1 MTHALILGG
10 ADCLWSDLDQLRELA
25 GEWTGLVIATNMAGV
40 HYPGRVDHWVTRH
53 PNFMY
58 EGRFPFES
66 SPSWMEQRAERG
78 GNTDM
83 VTWSHKT
90 GWPTRM
96 VEDWDGSTGLTAVT
110 VAVELDVLGT
120 LCGLPMDVRGHFD
133 NGKSRRGRVWPK
145 ALGYQKHWLA
155 VMDRN
160 KPRMRSFSGWT
171 AEQFGKPDVEWFQM
185 AGIPEPDWDKG

>member
-10 ADCLWSDLDQLRELA
+10 ADCLWSDLDQLHALV

-66 SPSWMEQRAERG
+66 SPSWMEQRAARG

-83 VTWSHKT
+83 VTWSH
-90 GWPTRM
+90 M
-96 VEDWDGSTGLTAVT
+96 DGRADCTFTDRGGSSGLGAVI
-110 VAVELDVLGT
+110 VAIEELNQERNT
-120 LCGLPMDVRGHFD
+120 LCGMPLDMRGHFD
-133 NGKSRRGRVWPK
+133 ARYSRRARIWASAPKFQRDWLKMMPALRRRV
-145 ALGYQKHWLA
+145 
-155 VMDRN
+155 
-160 KPRMRSFSGWT
+160 RSFSGWT
-171 AEQFGKPDVEWFQM
+171 AETFGKPDAAWFRTM
-185 AGIPEPDWDKG
+185 VRA